1 MNRKIALL
9 LVVLM
14 FTLSLSGCLRNGKG
28 GSNDEPG
35 VVYEPGMYDV
45 LAYEDVVYADLHIRI
60 QAQKHL
66 LFRWS
71 SMCTAQTAIQP
82 TGRS

>member
-1 MNRKIALL
+1 MNKMIALL

-35 VVYEPGMYDV
+35 VVYEPGHV
-45 LAYEDVVYADLHIRI
+45 
-60 QAQKHL
+60 
-66 LFRWS
+66 
-71 SMCTAQTAIQP
+71 
-82 TGRS
+82 